1 MNKCYLKTPPVDNT
15 LPYLFYT
22 NAKIVTNNK
31 NVFEKTLDETFT
43 FQAQDVKFDIFFHFK
58 LSTNLNQT
66 TSFHYKLLLEIH

>member
-1 MNKCYLKTPPVDNT
+1 MDNT

-43 FQAQDVKFDIFFHFK
+43 FQAQDVKFDMSNISITNYGVKFITCFK
-58 LSTNLNQT
+58 IKIHDKQYVYNFNL
-66 TSFHYKLLLEIH
+66 